1 MEALQRLNAS
11 TTVELEASYKEFVY
25 ENRTK
30 VFKLF
35 FGEDYVYKFF
45 DGMLRYQRPETLD
58 AFVKYHSED
67 HLKYLIEAVFPD
79 PDMYDMW
86 NAWDR
91 LGRPSAR

>member
-1 MEALQRLNAS
+1 MEALQRMNAS
-11 TTVELEASYKEFVY
+11 TTEDLEASYEEFVY

-35 FGEDYVYKFF
+35 FGVDYVYKFF
-45 DGMLRYQRPETLD
+45 DGMLRYQRPETMD
-58 AFVKYHSED
+58 AFAQYHSEE
-67 HLKYLIEAVFPD
+67 HLKFLMENVFPD

-91 LGRPSAR
+91 LGRPTTH